1 MPVSN
6 RRSAAPPIRPYFPS
20 FRGQQLIEIMTDK
33 PLDLADYGW
42 SPYFQSQLDLT
53 DLETKAPAR
62 VVAVHRGM
70 IEVAGPTFTGR
81 IDTGMLENR
90 DDEERATVGDWLL
103 LDRSTDRPVGLLER
117 RSLFKRKAPGTGRA
131 LQLIA
136 ANVDTLLV
144 VSSCN
149 QDFNLA
155 RLERYL
161 ALAREAEVQPIV
173 ILTKADL
180 ADDPGSYVS
189 KTARLLPGLLVEC
202 IDAQSRVDVARI
214 EPWCGRGQTVAL
226 LGSSGVGKST
236 LTNTL
241 AGDEVQT
248 TRGIREDD
256 ARGRHTTTGRSLH
269 RLPTGGWL
277 LDTPGMRE
285 LQLTDSERGLD
296 DVFADIAN
304 LAAACRFSDCGHQSE
319 PGCAV
324 LAAIEQG
331 DLDPNRLKRYRK
343 LVAEN
348 AKNQASLAERRSNDR
363 AFGKMVK
370 GAMRE
375 KRSRQGDKG

>member
-1 MPVSN
+1 M
-6 RRSAAPPIRPYFPS
+6 
-20 FRGQQLIEIMTDK
+20 RGQQLIEIMTNK

-42 SPYFQSQLDLT
+42 SAHFQSQLDLA
-53 DLETKAPAR
+53 DLETTVPVK
-62 VVAVHRGM
+62 VLAVHRGM
-70 IEVAGPTFTGR
+70 IEVAGPSFTGR
-81 IDTGMLENR
+81 IDTSMLEDRN
-90 DDEERATVGDWLL
+90 DEERATVGDWLL
-103 LDRSTDRPVGLLER
+103 LEQQTHRPVRLLER
-117 RSLFKRKAPGTGRA
+117 KSLFKRKEPGTGRSV
-131 LQLIA
+131 QLIA
-136 ANVDTLLV
+136 ANVDTLLI

-180 ADDPGSYVS
+180 ADDASAYTA
-189 KTARLLPGLLVEC
+189 KAARLLPGLLVEC
-202 IDAQSRVDVARI
+202 LDARSRADVARL

-241 AGDEVQT
+241 AGGDVQA

-256 ARGRHTTTGRSLH
+256 AKGRHTTTGRSLH

-296 DVFADIAN
+296 DVFSDVVG
-304 LAAACRFSDCGHQSE
+304 LAAECRFADCGHQSE

-324 LAAIEQG
+324 LAAIECG
-331 DLDPNRLKRYRK
+331 ELDQNRLKRYRK

-370 GAMRE
+370 GAMKA
-375 KRSRQGDKG
+375 KRSRQRGGDEPLR